1 MKGQLEEWITQSIK
15 IRKILKITHQDKII
29 NFQIIQVL
37 YAMDAKNLVIFFP
50 IALRKARKSKQRL
63 IQELRLHK
71 HRLILIKMKE
81 KNYFVIV
88 VKNLDIQLLIA
99 HKKIKNI
106 RKTRN
111 TKVRKWNRRNLP
123 ALLAASKVILLLTVL
138 LVSQNN
144 KINIVILPQNHATCV
159 NLPTTSQ
166 TSVRKRTKK

>member
-29 NFQIIQVL
+29 SFQIIQVL

-71 HRLILIKMKE
+71 HRLILIKMRE

-88 VKNLDIQLLIA
+88 VKNLDTQLLIA
-99 HKKIKNI
+99 QKKIKNI
-106 RKTRN
+106 PKTGN
-111 TKVRKWNRRNLP
+111 TKVRK
-123 ALLAASKVILLLTVL
+123 
-138 LVSQNN
+138 
-144 KINIVILPQNHATCV
+144 
-159 NLPTTSQ
+159 
-166 TSVRKRTKK
+166 